1 MNFAYDWAF
10 AKPVRKVYYNLT
22 ITGLS
27 VFVAVFIGAVEL
39 LGLLARDARLN
50 GSLWSFLQ
58 DFNINTAGLVVVAVF
73 VATWLVALAIW
84 HFGHIEEKWD
94 TRRPVPADSA
104 DLPDPHLVDQRPVHR
119 GRLVVPGPGR
129 DEPGIG

>member
-39 LGLLARDARLN
+39 LGLLAQNSRLS
-50 GSLWSFLQ
+50 GPFWVFLEN
-58 DFNINTAGLVVVAVF
+58 FNINTAGFFIVGVF
-73 VATWLVALAIW
+73 VLTWVVALAVW
-84 HFGHIEEKWD
+84 HFGRIEQKWD
-94 TRRPVPADSA
+94 TGPAVTA
-104 DLPDPHLVDQRPVHR
+104 DTPD
-119 GRLVVPGPGR
+119 
-129 DEPGIG
+129 